1 MVSRWSTRSVAAAAL
16 AVGGSVALA
25 GGAAYA
31 LTPSHGTVPTLPSVA
46 AAQAQL
52 STQTGHIPPIAGV
65 TDTAGPSTGQPPQQ
79 AVGPDATGP
88 AMFGLCTAFSNGGLS
103 TQSVA
108 YRNLATAAGGDTQIT
123 TYCASATPGGKTAGS
138 ATTSKLQPTPKGI
151 VPGTTG
157 QGHRPTTTPGQH
169 RGWTHTKG

>member
-1 MVSRWSTRSVAAAAL
+1 MVSRWSTRPVAAAAL

-25 GGAAYA
+25 AGAAYA

-46 AAQAQL
+46 AAPAQL
-52 STQTGHIPPIAGV
+52 STQTGHLPPMAGANNSA
-65 TDTAGPSTGQPPQQ
+65 DQSTGQPPQQ

-88 AMFGLCTAFSNGGLS
+88 AMFGLCTAVSHGGLS
-103 TQSVA
+103 THSVA
-108 YRNLATAAGGDTQIT
+108 YRNLAAAAGGDTQIT
-123 TYCASATPGGKTAGS
+123 TYCATATPGGKTTGS
-138 ATTSKLQPTPKGI
+138 ATTSHQPPTPNGI

-169 RGWTHTKG
+169 RGWTHTKR